1 MKKILIILVTI
12 LLSNLPNS
20 YADKFEKKMSKKE
33 KKDFANYVLRAQS
46 KNKMVFTI
54 RNVPNRPGLY
64 KFFDKFEDNLGV
76 AEKGIEFNLSYSDI
90 GDKNDWSRWGRPGF
104 AQRFQMHEPLKQT
117 TKKGKTKWYR
127 IGYFIDND
135 VNTEKHT
142 ISLFDFKMLY
152 GKTEKAPG
160 PTLAYNN
167 NVFQWMFNG
176 PNYRVMDNEVGEQ
189 YYFDGIGVSLDE
201 KFQAMKGKWVNVLIN
216 AKWAEDG
223 FLHLWID
230 GKLRSSYFG
239 DVLGGASR
247 VRFKFGPYRNYMTGA
262 TDAGLTI
269 KDAIIRYSNVGKADT
284 CDELWSGCDQIIGQ
298 LTNESQVNGIL
309 GASLCKPAG
318 TDKEGTCKDL
328 GYPKNQRPL
337 NNINF
342 N

>member
-1 MKKILIILVTI
+1 
-12 LLSNLPNS
+12 
-20 YADKFEKKMSKKE
+20 
-33 KKDFANYVLRAQS
+33 
-46 KNKMVFTI
+46 
-54 RNVPNRPGLY
+54 
-64 KFFDKFEDNLGV
+64 
-76 AEKGIEFNLSYSDI
+76 
-90 GDKNDWSRWGRPGF
+90 
-104 AQRFQMHEPLKQT
+104 MHEPLKQT

-247 VRFKFGPYRNYMTGA
+247 VRFKFGPYRNYMTDA
-262 TDAGLTI
+262 TDAGLII

-284 CDELWSGCDQIIGQ
+284 CDDLWSGCDQIIGQ

-309 GASLCKPAG
+309 GASLCRPAG

-337 NNINF
+337 SNINF

>member
-12 LLSNLPNS
+12 ILSNLSNS

-46 KNKMVFTI
+46 KNKMVFPI

-104 AQRFQMHEPLKQT
+104 AQRFQMHEPYKHT

-189 YYFDGIGVSLDE
+189 YYLMALVFLW
-201 KFQAMKGKWVNVLIN
+201 MKN
-216 AKWAEDG
+216 
-223 FLHLWID
+223 F
-230 GKLRSSYFG
+230 KL
-239 DVLGGASR
+239 
-247 VRFKFGPYRNYMTGA
+247 
-262 TDAGLTI
+262 
-269 KDAIIRYSNVGKADT
+269 
-284 CDELWSGCDQIIGQ
+284 
-298 LTNESQVNGIL
+298 
-309 GASLCKPAG
+309 
-318 TDKEGTCKDL
+318 
-328 GYPKNQRPL
+328 
-337 NNINF
+337 
-342 N
+342 

>member
-1 MKKILIILVTI
+1 MD
-12 LLSNLPNS
+12 LPR
-20 YADKFEKKMSKKE
+20 ARVALQPVDQ
-33 KKDFANYVLRAQS
+33 RAQGHRAHRGQLPALQ
-46 KNKMVFTI
+46 KEG
-54 RNVPNRPGLY
+54 RAAGLC
-64 KFFDKFEDNLGV
+64 KPH
-76 AEKGIEFNLSYSDI
+76 ALSYSDI

-152 GKTEKAPG
+152 GKTDKAPV
-160 PTLAYNN
+160 PTLSYNN

-247 VRFKFGPYRNYMTGA
+247 VRFKFGPYRNYMTCLLY
-262 TDAGLTI
+262 TSDA
-269 KDAIIRYSNVGKADT
+269 AD
-284 CDELWSGCDQIIGQ
+284 D
-298 LTNESQVNGIL
+298 
-309 GASLCKPAG
+309 
-318 TDKEGTCKDL
+318 
-328 GYPKNQRPL
+328 
-337 NNINF
+337 
-342 N
+342 